1 MSFLNNN
8 GDTILDAVLTDAGRA
23 RLARG
28 DGSFRI
34 VKFALGDDE
43 IDYSLWNGN
52 HVSGSAYYD
61 IDILSTPVFEAL
73 TDNAASMKSKLV
85 SISRN
90 NILYLPVIK
99 AATAYG
105 PGAAYTSDNNYYML
119 VDDNTSTVYKN
130 NNSPVGS
137 LGAGVIDGSVAGAAA
152 SRPIVFQ
159 QGLDTSE
166 ISYKVQ
172 IPSDLN
178 ETQYL
183 IEIDSRF
190 GEIVNPK
197 TGKTA
202 SVTAI
207 DDDYIA
213 TYFVS
218 TAITPDMVKQIGEV
232 GTDSAIAGPRGTE
245 LRFSIKSSLDLNT
258 STYLF
263 SLVGTTQ
270 TINTQSYLTI
280 DDTVR
285 VIGATTG
292 YSVDVPIRYLKKS

>member
-105 PGAAYTSDNNYYML
+105 PGAAYTSDNNYYIL